1 MRELKDN
8 GQNDVKDTG
17 NHSKKQSSKW
27 VAWVWGGVG
36 LFALVFPLTIIGIP
50 VGRLVTRFVRV
61 PVYSFTLV
69 VALVVA
75 AYLRITGLPSLLGDA
90 GDSLDGW
97 LAALENGDPI
107 ALATAAPYTLGL
119 GLIVGALWTL
129 LKKDVEN
136 PRHEIWS
143 VFLAMR
149 LAGKIRQGKSFYG
162 GYTVGVQFA
171 KPWKRS
177 AVSKK
182 TAGGH
187 LLFTGGTGSGKTT
200 AVVSVIADAV
210 AQGRPVV
217 YLDLKGATDVPM
229 MLAGLAEQYNRGFQ
243 HFAITDKTTPYVG
256 PSSTGSSNYNPASY
270 GDATRR
276 KDLITGA
283 MASDVEYYDRMV
295 GSYLQTAF
303 TVLLAAGDL
312 EHASTLV
319 ALREVMKPT
328 DLLRKVNSIP
338 AGEADMAELSELRGR
353 CEGYVKQMKEREFNS
368 AISSALTY
376 LRTFTDSSVGHLLT
390 NEGDVVDLSEV
401 DRMNSVVCFSLNSSQ
416 YPKLAKALATLIVQ
430 DVTTYSGNRSDKTTP
445 FLFVVDEFSAIDD
458 NNLINLVS
466 RGRSSGVNVLLATQ
480 TLADLDTRDSSKFRK
495 QILNT
500 IAGFVVFRTNTDDDA
515 KVYAG
520 LTGDTSMEGGLATRW
535 QNYQTLEQ
543 GECYY
548 INKTPTSKEERITLT
563 KVILREIT
571 LPEEFTIQGTGLV
584 TNSDWL
590 DDANVDDI
598 DENLVTLLDH
608 PVVTHSDESAA
619 VFVNEAATVPVNGS
633 VSERERL
640 TPVTPTYAFGD
651 LDFEEVEDVEDTVED
666 VEA

>member
-27 VAWVWGGVG
+27 VAWMWGGVV
-36 LFALVFPLTIIGIP
+36 LFALVFPLTFIGVG

-75 AYLRITGLPSLLGDA
+75 AYLRITGLSLLGDA

-119 GLIVGALWTL
+119 GLIVGALWTF

-162 GYTVGVQFA
+162 GYTVGVHFA

-177 AVSKK
+177 TVSKK

-480 TLADLDTRDSSKFRK
+480 TLADLDTRNSSKFRQ

-500 IAGFVVFRTNTDDDA
+500 IAGFVVFRTNTEDDA

-520 LTGDTSMEGGLATRW
+520 LTGDTSMEGGIAIRW
-535 QNYQTLEQ
+535 QNFQTLEQ